1 MARWRNYLRRANLK
15 MGNKKK
21 RFISQMKHEIK
32 MMYVMKDH
40 ASMEDLFNVAL
51 DL

>member
-1 MARWRNYLRRANLK
+1 MEKLFARGKLED
-15 MGNKKK
+15 GEQKK
-21 RFISQMKHEIK
+21 RFISRMKHEIR

-40 ASMEDLFNVAL
+40 ANMEDLFNVAL

>member
-1 MARWRNYLRRANLK
+1 MFWQDGEAICKGQTWGWGIEK
-15 MGNKKK
+15 EI
-21 RFISQMKHEIK
+21 FVPDIK

-40 ASMEDLFNVAL
+40 ASVEDLFNVAL